1 MRKNLTI
8 TAILGFLAIAL
19 GAFGAHA
26 LKEKLDPNSLKS
38 FETGVRYLM
47 YHVIVLLLV
56 NTYSEFSIKTKNLIS
71 YLFFI
76 GILFFSGSIFAITAG
91 GISPKSIWFITPLG
105 GLFFMATPFPGL
117 KDPPIPG
124 KEVQLGESVFF
135 VPPLKLVDMK

>member
-105 GLFFMATPFPGL
+105 GLFFMTGWIALAVIFF
-117 KDPPIPG
+117 K
-124 KEVQLGESVFF
+124 KE
-135 VPPLKLVDMK
+135 